1 MNKKT
6 RIIRITIA
14 AVLAAAFAGSGAT
27 TLATAMHVAVGA
39 RLYVAAVLAAA
50 LSGLAALSGIGGLAA
65 LGLTA
70 IIGGGWAMAR
80 RDGLRA
86 IADFLAAWR
95 GAEADPARVT
105 PGAGAFLVV
114 LAAVLGALFFLCLY
128 RRELVS
134 LAVMI
139 LLALLVSSH
148 AMSETTSIGASVPAL
163 VACAAAFA
171 LTGGI
176 QRDASA
182 ARILVPAVL
191 AAVLALLLMPAGRV
205 TWGPLED
212 LGARMR
218 AVFEQYFSFTH
229 ERIAFSI
236 GEKGYNRGGE
246 VDGQAVAMLGGPA
259 QPDAEPVMRVT
270 ADGELLL
277 RGTIRTTYTG
287 YSWIDVTPKNR
298 YLYFDITHRGVR
310 GRVFDLDM
318 ESPTDAFKTV
328 SGEVE
333 LLDHGT
339 STLFVPARM
348 NRFTMDLSNAV
359 FYNSSGEM
367 FMAREV
373 EPGDHYGV
381 QALVPIYGD
390 GLKQAVLWGETSDDS
405 RYSAIL
411 SANTALPDGIDERVY
426 ALTIDLTRDAGNAYD
441 RAEAIAN
448 YLRGNMRYRL
458 DVEYPPD
465 GRDFVSWFVLDSK
478 EGYCSYFASAM
489 AVMGRIAGLPT
500 RYVEGYLARPGEDGT
515 AVLSGRDA
523 HAWAE
528 VYFRGVGWVPFDA
541 TNGGPGRGEA
551 QDDAAD
557 GAGDQSGE
565 EAYGSPSGGQDD
577 ATATEAPGSDLASP
591 SPNPDADGESGDGNA
606 ALDSSPQDEP
616 TPTPEPDGYDF
627 PEDPFGQ
634 DRDETQD
641 DREASSDDPNDPDAD
656 EPDPGRSRAAWIV
669 LIILLLLLIVALI
682 ALWVRGR
689 LRRSD
694 PVRLCAQSRK
704 VQASAMI
711 AYRANLTLLAQL
723 GCVPSAGETP
733 DAFARRAAAQ
743 FECPDYVAFAQ
754 AVTAARYGRQTIR
767 RTDVACGLRAY
778 AAFMKRLGPMD
789 RARYTLLRVFRG
801 LGDFEQIP

>member
-1 MNKKT
+1 M
-6 RIIRITIA
+6 
-14 AVLAAAFAGSGAT
+14 LAAAFAGSAAT
-27 TLATAMHVAVGA
+27 TLATAMNFAVGA
-39 RLYVAAVLAAA
+39 RLYMAAVLFAA
-50 LSGLAALSGIGGLAA
+50 LSGLAAMSGIGGLAA

-70 IIGGGWAMAR
+70 IIGGGWAMAHR
-80 RDGLRA
+80 NGLRA
-86 IADFLAAWR
+86 ISDFLAAWR
-95 GAEADPARVT
+95 GAEADSARVAQ
-105 PGAGAFLVV
+105 GVGAFLVV
-114 LAAVLGALFFLCLY
+114 LAAALGALFFLCLY

-134 LAVMI
+134 MAVMI
-139 LLALLVSSH
+139 LLALLVSSF
-148 AMSETTSIGASVPAL
+148 AMSETTRISASIPAL

-171 LTGGI
+171 LTAGI

-182 ARILVPAVL
+182 ARILIPAVL
-191 AAVLALLLMPAGRV
+191 AAVLALLLVPAGRV

-212 LGARMR
+212 LGARVR

-259 QPDAEPVMRVT
+259 QPDSEPVMRVN
-270 ADGELLL
+270 ADGALLL

-310 GRVFDLDM
+310 DRVFDLDLD
-318 ESPTDAFKTV
+318 SPADAFVTV

-333 LLDHGT
+333 LLAHGT

-348 NRFTMDLSNAV
+348 NRFSMDLSNAV
-359 FYNSSGEM
+359 YYNSSGEM

-373 EPGDHYGV
+373 EAGDHYGV
-381 QALVPIYGD
+381 RALTPIYGE
-390 GLKQAVLWGETSDDS
+390 GLRQAVLRGETRDDS
-405 RYSAIL
+405 RYSSIL
-411 SANTALPDGIDERVY
+411 SANTTLPDGIDERVY

-448 YLRGNMRYRL
+448 YLRANMRYRL
-458 DVEYPPD
+458 DVDYPPD
-465 GRDFVSWFVLDSK
+465 GRDFVSWFVLDSQ

-500 RYVEGYLARPGEDGT
+500 RYVEGYLARPGEDGA
-515 AVLSGRDA
+515 AVLTGRDA

-541 TNGGPGRGEA
+541 TNGGPGNGEA
-551 QDDAAD
+551 QDEAAD

-565 EAYGSPSGGQDD
+565 SAYGNPPGERDG
-577 ATATEAPGSDLASP
+577 ATETEAPGSDLASP
-591 SPNPDADGESGDGNA
+591 SPNPDSDTDPGDGNG
-606 ALDSSPQDEP
+606 ALDNGPQDEP
-616 TPTPEPDGYDF
+616 TPTPEPDNYDF

-634 DRDETQD
+634 DQDEPEQT
-641 DREASSDDPNDPDAD
+641 ADDPGDSGADGPDS
-656 EPDPGRSRAAWIV
+656 ERGGAAWTV
-669 LIILLLLLIVALI
+669 LVILLILLLIALIV
-682 ALWVRGR
+682 LWVRRR
-689 LRRSD
+689 LKQSD
-694 PVRLCAQSRK
+694 PALLCAQSRK
-704 VQASAMI
+704 AQASAMI

-733 DAFARRAAAQ
+733 DAFAQRAAAQ
-743 FECPDYVAFAQ
+743 FECPDYAAFAQ
-754 AVTAARYGRQTIR
+754 AVTAARYGRQPLR
-767 RTDVACGLRAY
+767 RSDVECGLRAY
-778 AAFMKRLGPMD
+778 ASLMKRLGPVD
-789 RARYTLLRVFRG
+789 RVRYAMLRVFRG